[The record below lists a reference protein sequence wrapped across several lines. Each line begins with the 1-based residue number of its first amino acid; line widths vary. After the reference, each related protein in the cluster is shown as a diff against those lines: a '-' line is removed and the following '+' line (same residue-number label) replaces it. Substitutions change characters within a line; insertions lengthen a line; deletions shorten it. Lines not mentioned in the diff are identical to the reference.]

1 MSLLKPATNS
11 MAYLKMGIF
20 GDTGSGKTWT
30 AAEVAIG
37 LHKFIKSKKSVAFF
51 DTETGSGFVLPKFKQ
66 GGIELLVHH
75 GTSLADLSEVIDE
88 AEKGCEILIIDSITN
103 VWDEFTDAY
112 MKKRKQNYIELW
124 DWKPLKKEWRHSFRD
139 KFVNSKLHVI
149 MCGREGAIYTA
160 EEQERNG
167 KVKTVTVKS
176 GTKMRAEGDTGYEP
190 SLLCEMVKVF
200 LDGDGTYARRC
211 NVVKERYGIID
222 SQTFDN
228 PTFKDF
234 MPHIEA
240 LNLGGEHVG
249 TAISQGSDTLFDDD
263 GNGEYYRMQRRREI
277 AIEELQAVLIKTG
290 LDGTSADAKKGR
302 VEALESVFGT
312 SAKTAIEN
320 LHADKVEAGVAVLKE
335 RLLPSQAAQQ
345 EHSKSKTKVDDVTI

>member
-37 LHKFIKSKKSVAFF
+37 LHKFIISKKPVAFF
-51 DTETGSGFVLPKFKQ
+51 DTETGSGFVLPKFKKSNV
-66 GGIELLVHH
+66 ELFVHH
-75 GTSLADLSEVIDE
+75 GTSLADLSQVIDE
-88 AEKGCEILIIDSITN
+88 AEKVCDILIIDSITN

-149 MCGREGAIYTA
+149 MCGREGAIYTS

-211 NVVKERYGIID
+211 NVVKERYGLID

-228 PTFKDF
+228 PTFQNF

-249 TAISQGSDTLFDDD
+249 TSVSRGSDTLFDDD
-263 GNGEYYRMQRRREI
+263 GNGEYYRLQRRRDI
-277 AIEELQAVLIKTG
+277 AIEELQALLIKVG
-290 LDGTSADAKKGR
+290 LDGTSTDAKKGR

-312 SAKTAIEN
+312 SAKTALES
-320 LHADKVEAGVAVLKE
+320 LHPDKLEAGIKDLKV
-335 RLLPSQAAQQ
+335 RLLG
-345 EHSKSKTKVDDVTI
+345 EKKSEDDKGSESASDDIRM